1 MLTIA
6 PDLIEAMLEILQK
19 TRWLQTALSVIEL
32 QQMIIQAIYLRVRLN
47 HMPLIPLVKR
57 AVT

>member
-32 QQMIIQAIYLRVRLN
+32 QQMIIQAIYLRVRFQPPSC
-47 HMPLIPLVKR
+47 HSMKR
-57 AVT
+57 RPP

>member
-32 QQMIIQAIYLRVRLN
+32 QQMIIQAIYVRVGG
-47 HMPLIPLVKR
+47 
-57 AVT
+57 